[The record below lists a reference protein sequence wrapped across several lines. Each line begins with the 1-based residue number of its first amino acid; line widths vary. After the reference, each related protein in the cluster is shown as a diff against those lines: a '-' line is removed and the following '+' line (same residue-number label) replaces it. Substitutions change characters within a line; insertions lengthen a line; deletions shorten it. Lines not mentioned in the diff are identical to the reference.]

1 MISGRGWLITLLLAI
16 ATGVGTLWFLKNF
29 EKREYEFSMGYQGEA
44 RVNPLL
50 AAGRFLRRMGVPARE
65 LQPHEWAKGPP
76 PAGAAL
82 LLATP
87 RWTLDEKRV
96 QGLLDW
102 VAEGGHL
109 IVAARHDS
117 EDSEDETPA
126 SDALLTELGVG
137 TLRYSDSATEEDATV
152 AAEFDDGQPPLEVAF
167 TPRVRLDSEEDY
179 LHLAEDDT
187 GAAVLH
193 GTWGNGRIT
202 VLADVAPFHNAELVK
217 HDHAAF
223 LWRLVR
229 LSPAEGTVWVVYD
242 EDMAALPI
250 WLWRHAPWAI
260 VSFGLLL
267 LAFLWNRFPRFG
279 PRLDLPPPGRRRL
292 LEHIE
297 ASGQFL
303 WRNGGRKRLLATA
316 RGAVSRAASR
326 HHPGWATLP
335 AREQVRRLAALTSV
349 PEPTIEQALL
359 GAAHSH
365 RQTFFHTIRDL
376 ELIRRQL

>member
-1 MISGRGWLITLLLAI
+1 MISGRGWLIALVLALI
-16 ATGVGTLWFLKNF
+16 AGVGTLWFLKNF
-29 EKREYEFSMGYQGEA
+29 EKREEEISVGYQGEA

-65 LQPHEWAKGPP
+65 LQPHQWTKAPP
-76 PAGAAL
+76 PAGATL

-87 RWTLDEKRV
+87 RWTLDEKRML
-96 QGLLDW
+96 GLLDW

-109 IVAARHDS
+109 IIAARHDS
-117 EDSEDETPA
+117 EDSEDGTPPG
-126 SDALLTELGVG
+126 DALLMELGVG
-137 TLRYSDSATEEDATV
+137 TLRYSDATEDAAVT
-152 AAEFDDGQPPLEVAF
+152 AEFDDGLPPLEVAF
-167 TPRVRLDSEEDY
+167 TPRVRLESEEDY
-179 LHLAEDDT
+179 LHLAGDDAGT
-187 GAAVLH
+187 AVLH
-193 GTWGNGRIT
+193 GTWGEGRVT
-202 VLADVAPFHNAELVK
+202 VLADVGPFHNPELGE

-229 LSPAEGTVWVVYD
+229 LSPGEGTVWMVYD
-242 EDMAALPI
+242 EDMVALPV
-250 WLWRHAPWAI
+250 WLWRHAPWTI

-326 HHPGWATLP
+326 HHAGWATLS
-335 AREQVRRLAALTSV
+335 AREQVRRLAVLTSV

-365 RQTFFHTIRDL
+365 RQSFFHTIRDL